1 MRKLILIFFAGL
13 MSGGLIFGQ
22 GVELPDDPIKFK
34 DVVAD
39 AYLNSQNEEMIAM
52 AQTFSTDWSTLDIAD
67 KNTVIKVS
75 KDMLDK
81 GYSFYTEVYKFI
93 NILCKADKMQGM
105 IDRTTIINTTDKVLR
120 NHSKS
125 DLNTYLDKLHDFAD
139 NKALYYSVNYGVYS
153 EGAVSLEYVEIESQQ
168 PVSFENT
175 EEDVNSENNNNQS
188 EDDGWFNDWDSWDS
202 NKDEPANNEDTWA
215 TGWDEEDETQP
226 SDNFTP
232 QAISTLIQVV
242 VPEVSGPVLRFEK
255 TFLKFTSNYDTVFI
269 KNTSGSIMMLNNML
283 VANGGSFDWS
293 PAGMD
298 PDEVYASFGD
308 YYFDISKPK
317 IESQK
322 VQLTYKSRLDEPV
335 EGVFEYKL
343 KRKPETGKPTYP
355 RFKSYSNNVYVKGFK
370 EKGLEYKGG
379 FSLRGEQILSTPVFP
394 GLGRIEVKK
403 DGRKYFKAYSNI
415 FELSDSIISSPRA
428 GLVIYHDRD
437 SITHPALKIK
447 YELDSMQLTVLSNDG
462 AFKNTAFKT
471 SLFNMEFKAE
481 LINWDLESDSLD
493 VGRLTAKNKL
503 PVEFE
508 SEEFFSTERFG
519 NLTGLL
525 DTNPLLRFVYFA
537 RKRGSGS
544 FYTYEVAEFMEEDEE
559 KIRGY
564 AHFLMRNGFIEFN
577 PNTGYIEISR
587 KGYHYVLSDRGRK
600 DYDNLRLESISPDVA
615 NATLRLN
622 KDEMVVRGVER
633 FIISKS
639 LKVYVEP
646 DSQTIVLLRN
656 RDLLF
661 DGIVNAG
668 NIQYIGKEFRFNYDS
683 FLIDMPQIDKIRF
696 NLDSDQPKG
705 YRARQRKSIGNELQ
719 ETAGT
724 LFINKPNNKSALK
737 DFPSYPKF
745 SGSRGATV
753 YFDSPDILDGAYDK
767 SVYFSVPTFDLDSVS
782 GSDTKAL
789 TFKGT
794 FYSGIFPPF
803 EETLRLMPDNSLG
816 FVHKS
821 PQEGY
826 QLYEGDGTVYSDI
839 TLNADGLTA
848 DGRIE
853 YLAADVYSSD
863 FTFYMDSVAAPASRV
878 EIAKGDAQG
887 PSVPAIVSSDSK
899 FRWDIPT
906 DSMNFTNISEPIN
919 LYDNTATLNGTA
931 VYSKH
936 GGYGR
941 GELKTRGSVTK
952 SKNISFSEYQ
962 IGARNAGF
970 IIESSNPE
978 KPALRGEDVK
988 LDFDLTN
995 NVADIQPEKEG
1006 VAALD
1011 FPFAQFKTSITKAT
1025 WDLSNQQVSMIK
1037 PTDVPIENS
1046 YFYTTRKDL
1055 DSLAFN
1061 ATRAEYDINDL
1072 SLNVFGIPYIKVADA
1087 KVTPDENKLLIREN
1101 ATLDRLYNAT
1111 IVVDTLNEYH
1121 TLIDGEIDIISRTKF
1136 EGKATY
1142 RYINALSD
1150 TFNIEFGEFSYQ
1162 EYTPEKNV
1170 TKYRTVASGHLDVE
1184 QNFLISPGFFF
1195 KGKVTMYANKE
1206 VLELD
1211 GAVRLDMH
1219 TGESDWIVYN
1229 STAQIKDIVFNFNEA
1244 TTEAGKKLKAGVFY
1258 ENGTDY
1264 LYSIFIKDKLTDDD
1278 LPLFQPSGMLSYN
1291 RIAKTYDIVDFEK
1304 LQGNSYQGQKYTY
1317 NDENGVV
1324 NFEGK
1329 INFLAGNEDF
1339 NLTGAGRGSGI
1350 PEEGKLD
1357 VSGMLGINAQIDDN
1371 ILQAIGSKFRETADA
1386 IGNPEALSNLSEQI
1400 YYLSEFIGDKGAKA
1414 FEERALNEYTPL
1426 AGFDR
1431 GADYNIFLTNLDM
1444 KWDNDHKAWYNNGT
1458 VGVSHLGR
1466 QDVNTL
1472 IGGFVELRKDPDGN
1486 ETFNVFAQLTPGH
1499 WFFVQYKE
1507 RVLMILSSDQ
1517 EINNMI
1523 RERTEKNKKK
1533 MGAYTQTTAELDEV
1547 TDFIDRFRKDYLGI
1561 GTSYD
1566 LQFFNNQS
1574 NVPTQA
1580 VPFGNDSEAQNT
1592 DTDDEDTGF

>member
-1 MRKLILIFFAGL
+1 MRKLFLIFFAGL
-13 MSGGLIFGQ
+13 LSCNMLLAQ
-22 GVELPDDPIKFK
+22 GVQLPDDPIRYK
-34 DVVAD
+34 DVVTD
-39 AYLNSQNEEMIAM
+39 AFLNSQNEEMIAM
-52 AQTFSTDWSTLDIAD
+52 AQNFSNDWSSLDIAD
-67 KNTVIKVS
+67 KKTAIKLTQN
-75 KDMLDK
+75 MLDT
-81 GYSFYTEVYKFI
+81 GYSFYSEVYRFFH
-93 NILCKADKMQGM
+93 ILSKADKLSGM
-105 IDRTTIINTTDKVLR
+105 IDRTTIINTTQKVFQ

-125 DLNTYLDKLHDFAD
+125 DLNKYLDHLHDFAD
-139 NKALYYSVNYGVYS
+139 HKALYYSPNYGVYS
-153 EGAVSLEYVEIESQQ
+153 EGNVSLEYVEVEESSPEPFEE
-168 PVSFENT
+168 PVDEVASDD
-175 EEDVNSENNNNQS
+175 EEQKE
-188 EDDGWFNDWDSWDS
+188 DGWFDDWDNWEEDEE
-202 NKDEPANNEDTWA
+202 EPADNEDTWA
-215 TGWDEEDETQP
+215 TGWEEEEKEKQNDDVSP
-226 SDNFTP
+226 A
-232 QAISTLIQVV
+232 AISTLIQVV
-242 VPEVSGPVLRFEK
+242 VPEVTGPVLRFEK

-269 KNTSGSIMMLNNML
+269 KNTSGSVMMFNNML

-293 PAGMD
+293 PAGLD
-298 PDEVYASFGD
+298 PDEIYATFGD

-322 VQLTYKSRLDEPV
+322 VKLTYKSRLEEPV

-343 KRKPETGKPTYP
+343 QRRSKNGKPTYP
-355 RFKSYSNNVYVKGFK
+355 RFKSYSNNIYVKGFK
-370 EKGLEYKGG
+370 EKNLEYKGG
-379 FSLRGEQILSTPVFP
+379 FSLRGKQILSTPVFP
-394 GLGRIEVKK
+394 GLGRIEVKIN
-403 DGRKYFKAYSNI
+403 GQKYFKAYSNI

-437 SITHPALKIK
+437 SITHPALKVK
-447 YELDSMQLTVLSNDG
+447 YDLDSMNLTVLSNEG
-462 AFKNTAFKT
+462 AFKSTAFKS

-481 LINWDLESDSLD
+481 LIEWDLKSDSLN
-493 VGRLTAKNKL
+493 VSRLTAKNKL

-519 NLTGLL
+519 NLTGLM

-544 FYTYEVAEFMEEDEE
+544 FYTYEVAEFMKESEE
-559 KIRGY
+559 KVRGY

-600 DYDNLRLESISPDVA
+600 DYDNLTLESISPDEP
-615 NATLRLN
+615 NATLRIN
-622 KDEMVVRGVER
+622 KDEMIVRGVER

-724 LFINKPNNKSALK
+724 LFINKPNNKSALR
-737 DFPSYPKF
+737 DYPSYPKF

-753 YFDSPDILDGAYDK
+753 YFDSPDVLDGAYDK

-794 FYSGIFPPF
+794 FYSDIFPPF
-803 EETLRLMPDNSLG
+803 EETLKLMPDNSLG
-816 FVHKS
+816 FVHNT
-821 PQEGY
+821 PEDGY
-826 QLYEGDGTVYSDI
+826 QLYEGDGKIYSDI
-839 TLNADGLTA
+839 TLNSQGLTA

-853 YLAADVYSSD
+853 YLAADVYASD
-863 FTFYMDSVAAPASRV
+863 FTFYMDSVSAPASRV
-878 EIAKGDAQG
+878 EIAKGDDLG
-887 PSVPAIVSSDSK
+887 PSVPAITSADSK

-906 DSMNFTNISEPIN
+906 DSMNFTNLSEPIN
-919 LYDNTATLNGTA
+919 LYDNTATLTGTA

-936 GGYGR
+936 GGFGR
-941 GELKTRGSVTK
+941 GKLKTRGSVTQ
-952 SKNISFSEYQ
+952 STNISFSEYH

-995 NVADIQPEKEG
+995 NIADIQPEEEG

-1025 WDLSNQQVSMIK
+1025 WDLSNQQVSMLK
-1037 PTDVPIENS
+1037 PADVPIENS
-1046 YFYTTRKDL
+1046 YFYTTREEL

-1061 ATRAEYDINDL
+1061 ATKAEYDINDL
-1072 SLNVFGIPYIKVADA
+1072 TLNIFGIPYIKIADA
-1087 KVTPDENKLLIREN
+1087 KVTPDDNKLLIREN
-1101 ATLDRLYNAT
+1101 ATLDRLHNAT

-1121 TLIDGEIDIISRTKF
+1121 TLIDGEIDIISRRKF

-1150 TFNIEFGEFSYQ
+1150 TFNIEFGEFSLQ
-1162 EYTPEKNV
+1162 EYSPEKNV
-1170 TKYRTVASGHLDVE
+1170 TKLRTVASGNVDVAE
-1184 QNFLISPGFFF
+1184 NFLISPGFYF

-1206 VLELD
+1206 VLELN
-1211 GAVRLDMH
+1211 GAVRLDMS

-1229 STAQIKDIVFNFNEA
+1229 SDAQIKDIVFDFDEA
-1244 TTEAGKKLKAGVFY
+1244 TTEAGKRLKAGIFY
-1258 ENGTDY
+1258 ETGTDY
-1264 LYSIFIKDKLTDDD
+1264 LYSIFVKDKLTPDD
-1278 LPLFQPSGMLSYN
+1278 LPFFQPSGMLSYN
-1291 RIAKTYDIVDFEK
+1291 RMSKTYEIVDFEK

-1317 NDENGVV
+1317 DDESGQVT
-1324 NFEGK
+1324 FEGK
-1329 INFLAGNEDF
+1329 LNYLAGNQDF
-1339 NLTGAGRGSGI
+1339 NMKSAGRGSGV
-1350 PEEGKLD
+1350 PEKGEME
-1357 VSGMLGINAQIDDN
+1357 VSSMVGLNAQIDDN
-1371 ILQAIGSKFRETADA
+1371 ILEAIGSSFRTTADA
-1386 IGNPEALSNLSEQI
+1386 IGTPEALSNLSEQI
-1400 YYLSEFIGDKGAKA
+1400 YYLSEFVSDKGAKA

-1431 GADYNIFLTNLDM
+1431 EVDFNIFLTNLNM
-1444 KWDNDHKAWYNNGT
+1444 KWDNDNKAWYNNGT

-1472 IGGFVELRKDPDGN
+1472 INGFVEFKKDPDGN
-1486 ETFNVFAQLTPGH
+1486 ESFNVFAQLTPGH
-1499 WFFVQYKE
+1499 WFFFQYE
-1507 RVLMILSSDQ
+1507 EGVLLMLSSDDKINA
-1517 EINNMI
+1517 EIK
-1523 RERTEKNKKK
+1523 ERSEKNSKK
-1533 MGAYTQTTAELDEV
+1533 MGAYTQTIAELSEV

-1561 GTSYD
+1561 NTPYT
-1566 LQFFNNQS
+1566 LEFFNSQP
-1574 NVPTQA
+1574 NVPVQA
-1580 VPFGNDSEAQNT
+1580 VPFGSDSEAQNT
-1592 DTDDEDTGF
+1592 DSEDDDEDTGF